1 LDYDSAGRARLVG
14 EVGHHGAIST
24 CRPAAARKGPSGP
37 VLFHG
42 LQPPVDSASL
52 CSVSLRL
59 GCGFYPIRLGG
70 CADSLRAGSIL
81 LRRIDV
87 GGWGCRGRREKQT
100 RGPLALL
107 GMTR

>member
-1 LDYDSAGRARLVG
+1 LLRMNIVWWARLAPWAVSIG
-14 EVGHHGAIST
+14 E
-24 CRPAAARKGPSGP
+24 PAAARKGTSGP
-37 VLFHG
+37 ALFHG
-42 LQPPVDSASL
+42 LKPPFDSASL
-52 CSVSLRL
+52 CSVSLRP

-87 GGWGCRGRREKQT
+87 GGWGRRGRRERQT
-100 RGPLALL
+100 RGPLALF